1 MVEVYVRQENAAEVG
16 KFHVAGGERFF
27 EVGQGRGRTALD
39 KYGAVSC
46 FHHKNSDG
54 VFQFEE
60 QKVEGVDMWH
70 VRILKWRCED
80 NGFGRWGSCRI
91 ICNFAGLIYFVP

>member
-1 MVEVYVRQENAAEVG
+1 
-16 KFHVAGGERFF
+16 
-27 EVGQGRGRTALD
+27 
-39 KYGAVSC
+39 
-46 FHHKNSDG
+46 